1 MNTEQRL
8 NQVQLKEL
16 KRKLNENEENI
27 KACLWLLES
36 AESENP
42 AWEEEK
48 YQVSCNIAYLQD
60 RLNQHRNLRRE
71 LILNI
76 KKLEVIL

>member
-1 MNTEQRL
+1 MNTEQKL
-8 NQVQLKEL
+8 NQAQLKDL

-27 KACLWLLES
+27 KACLWMLEIS
-36 AESENP
+36 EMENP
-42 AWEEEK
+42 KWEEEK
-48 YQVSCNIAYLQD
+48 HQASCNIAYLQD